1 MTRGFTTEGPV
12 NAMNST
18 DYNKE
23 TPMATNVSMVDL
35 PWHDGTKRIRPRMD
49 RLRGGARLHS
59 REV

>member
-1 MTRGFTTEGPV
+1 MTDEPR
-12 NAMNST
+12 
-18 DYNKE
+18 
-23 TPMATNVSMVDL
+23 MVDL

>member
-1 MTRGFTTEGPV
+1 
-12 NAMNST
+12 MNST